1 MEPTLFKS
9 AARRVVL
16 FAVAVACASASPAGF
31 ALTRIEPTPIGIPG
45 SGSELGTHVAIHGDT
60 AAVAAPGAQAAPMVG
75 SGSVNVYR
83 RVGGDWLREAVLLP
97 ADPTEQMRFGSGLA
111 LGANVLVATAP
122 VQPGGTAVYTFQRT
136 GTVWQQV
143 DRFVGVG
150 DISLS
155 GDTLAVGGTIYVR
168 AGTGWAVQA
177 QLQAEQGESIVSAVV
192 DGDFALAR
200 SSFWVNEFEIHN
212 YAYLFHRSGN
222 DWVREARIE
231 LGNSGEFDLPTAS
244 FALSG
249 ETALISWRGIVTAY
263 NRAPDATWAIEGVFD
278 PLTSAPG
285 FGARVA
291 LDGDRALASSPG
303 DTVYGWAF
311 AGTVYVFER
320 EDGAWSRVAHVAHA
334 GVYYYYYN
342 FGSGV
347 ALDGDAMLVGAP
359 GADTDAGATGDAT
372 VLVEEG
378 GEWSNVAILDA
389 GDDHRQAQFGR
400 AVAVSGSTV
409 LVGTPADQT
418 VQHFVKGAASIFEP
432 AAGNWTGTVRLS
444 PAVPYGDGF
453 GESVALDQDTA
464 VVGVSRVTGSMTDL
478 GGAAYVFVR
487 DGADWPQQA
496 RLSGD
501 TEEPVAFGAAVAV
514 HGDRVAVGEAGKPT
528 DPGPGR
534 VHLFER
540 TGTTWFSEVVLAAAD
555 GSAGDRF
562 GATVALGDGV
572 LVVGAPAAD
581 IGIETD
587 AGAVYVFIDD
597 GGSWVQVARL
607 TAPVSAKRAGFGRA
621 VALAGATLV
630 VGAVDPDMTRG
641 AVHVYSLDQG
651 VPTLL
656 ERLMPAAGWD
666 VSGSFGSAVAIAEP
680 ADRIVVGQPRG
691 DVPGSNGR
699 AFVFELEETGWAP
712 RAELAGDAQPS
723 ASGDGFGTSVAASAD
738 WLAVGAPVDGRA
750 GAVYVQGI
758 GDLIFADGFDAD

>member
-1 MEPTLFKS
+1 MVPALFK
-9 AARRVVL
+9 AAPRDVL
-16 FAVAVACASASPAGF
+16 FAIAAACALHAPASV
-31 ALTRIEPTPIGIPG
+31 ALTRIEPASTGIPG
-45 SGSELGTHVAIHGDT
+45 SGIELGTQVAIHGDT
-60 AAVAAPGAQAAPMVG
+60 AAVAAPGAQPVPMVG

-83 RVGGDWLREAVLLP
+83 LVGAKWQREAVLLP
-97 ADPTEQMRFGSGLA
+97 SDAAEQMRFGSGLA
-111 LGANVLVATAP
+111 LGSDVLVAAAP
-122 VQPGGTAVYTFQRT
+122 RLGGTAVYTFQRA
-136 GTVWQQV
+136 GGNWQQV
-143 DRFVGVG
+143 DRFEGVG

-155 GDTLAVGGTIYVR
+155 GDTLAVGGTIYGR

-177 QLQAEQGESIVSAVV
+177 QLLAHEGESIASSVV
-192 DGDFALAR
+192 DGEFALAW
-200 SSFWVNEFEIHN
+200 SSRWINNFEIHN
-212 YAYLFHRSGN
+212 YAYLFHRTGN

-231 LGNSGEFDLPTAS
+231 LGNSGAFDFPVAS
-244 FALSG
+244 FALSDG
-249 ETALISWRGIVTAY
+249 TALISWQGVVTAY
-263 NRAPDATWAIEGVFD
+263 VRAPDTTWAVDGVFD

-303 DTVYGWAF
+303 DTVYGWAA

-320 EDGAWSRVAHVAHA
+320 QDGTWSRMAHVAHA
-334 GVYYYYYN
+334 GVYYYNYQ
-342 FGSGV
+342 FGSAV

-359 GADTDAGATGDAT
+359 GADTEAGATGDAT
-372 VLVEEG
+372 VFVEDAG
-378 GEWSNVAILDA
+378 AWSDVAILDA

-409 LVGTPADQT
+409 LVGAPAEQT
-418 VQHFVKGAASIFEP
+418 VQPFVKGAAFIFEP
-432 AAGNWTGTVRLS
+432 VAGTWIESARLS

-453 GESVALDQDTA
+453 GGSVALDHDTA

-487 DGADWPQQA
+487 DGADWSQQA

-501 TEEPVAFGAAVAV
+501 SEDSVAFGAAVAV
-514 HGDRVAVGEAGKPT
+514 RGDRIAVGETGKPT
-528 DPGPGR
+528 DPGQGR

-540 TGTTWFSEVVLAAAD
+540 TDTTWFSEVVLAAAD

-562 GATVALGDGV
+562 GAALAIGDGV

-597 GGSWVQVARL
+597 GGNWAQVARL
-607 TAPVSAKRAGFGRA
+607 TAPVSAKRAGFGSA

-630 VGAVDPDMTRG
+630 VGSVDRDVTRG
-641 AVHVYSLDQG
+641 AAHVYALEQG

-656 ERLMPAAGWD
+656 ERLMPAPGWD
-666 VSGSFGSAVAIAEP
+666 ASGSFGSAVAITES

-691 DVPGSNGR
+691 HMPGSSGR
-699 AFVFELEETGWAP
+699 AFVFEHGETGWVA
-712 RAELAGDAQPS
+712 RAELAGNAPPS
-723 ASGDGFGTSVAASAD
+723 AGEDGFGVSVAASTD

-750 GAVYVQGI
+750 GAVYMAGI
-758 GDLIFADGFDAD
+758 GDVIFADGFDAD